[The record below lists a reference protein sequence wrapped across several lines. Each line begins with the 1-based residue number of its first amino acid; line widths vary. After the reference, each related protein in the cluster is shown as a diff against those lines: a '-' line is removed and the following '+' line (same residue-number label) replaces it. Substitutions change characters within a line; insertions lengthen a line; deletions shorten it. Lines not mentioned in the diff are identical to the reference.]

1 MKIIVPMAGM
11 GKRMRPHTHTTAKPL
26 LPIAGKPIVQRL
38 VEDLAAVAGEPVEE
52 VAFVVHPSF
61 GIKVE
66 EELVAIAQAVGA
78 KGTIHYQEVAL
89 GTAHAILCAEKALQ
103 GRIIVAFA
111 DTLFRAQLKLD
122 KDCDGVIW
130 VNKVADPRQFGVVK
144 LDEAGVI
151 TEFVEKPQQFV
162 SDLAIIGIY
171 YFADGEHLRKEMQY
185 LIDNDIKDKGEYQL
199 TNAMEN
205 MKRKGA
211 RFKAGSVD
219 VWMDCGNKNAM
230 VDTNTKVLGFLS
242 GDPGSKAGDLVS
254 SKVKTENSVII
265 PPCFIGDDVT
275 ITNSI
280 VGPNVSIEKGS
291 SISGSVVR
299 NSILRGN
306 TRVQDC
312 VMDNCMIGERASVS
326 GHALDLSLSD
336 DSTIG

>member
-61 GIKVE
+61 GAKVE
-66 EELVAIAQAVGA
+66 QGLVAIAEKIGA
-78 KGTIHYQEVAL
+78 RGSIHYQEAAL
-89 GTAHAILCAEKALQ
+89 GTAHAILCAENALS

-130 VNKVADPRQFGVVK
+130 VNKVDDPRPFGVVK
-144 LDEAGVI
+144 LDGNGII
-151 TEFVEKPQQFV
+151 TEFVEKPQEFV

-171 YFADGEHLRKEMQY
+171 YFADGERLRKEMQY
-185 LIDNDIKDKGEYQL
+185 LIDNDIRDKGEYQL

-211 RFKAGSVD
+211 RFKAGAVD

-230 VDTNTKVLGFLS
+230 VDTNTKVLGFVKDDK
-242 GDPGSKAGDLVS
+242 GLVS
-254 SKVKTENSVII
+254 PSASLQGSIVI
-265 PPCFIGDDVT
+265 PPCFIGDNVT
-275 ITNSI
+275 LVNSV
-280 VGPNVSIEKGS
+280 VGPNVSIEANAVITS
-291 SISGSVVR
+291 SVVR
-299 NSILRGN
+299 NSIIRPAVHI
-306 TRVQDC
+306 TDAII
-312 VMDNCMIGERASVS
+312 DNSMLGERARVTGRS
-326 GHALDLSLSD
+326 LDLSLSD
-336 DSTIG
+336 DSTAG

>member
-52 VAFVVHPSF
+52 VAYIVHPSF
-61 GIKVE
+61 GEKVE
-66 EELVAIAQAVGA
+66 EQLVGIAKAIGS
-78 KGTIHYQEVAL
+78 KGTIHYQKEAL
-89 GTAHAILCAEKALQ
+89 GTAHAILCAEPALN
-103 GRIIVAFA
+103 GRVIVAFA

-130 VNKVADPRQFGVVK
+130 VNKVEDPKPFGVVK
-144 LDEAGVI
+144 LDDKGII
-151 TEFVEKPQQFV
+151 TEFVEKPQTFV

-171 YFADGEHLRKEMQY
+171 YFADGEYLRKEMQF

-230 VDTNTKVLGFLS
+230 VDTNTKVLGFLK
-242 GDPGSKAGDLVS
+242 GDRSLISPRLK
-254 SKVKTENSVII
+254 KENSVVIE
-265 PPCFIGDDVT
+265 PCFIGDEVT
-275 ITNSI
+275 LTNSV

-291 SISGSVVR
+291 TVTGSVVR
-299 NSILRGN
+299 NSILRGDV
-306 TRVQDC
+306 RVQDA
-312 VMDNCMIGERASVS
+312 VLDNCMLGESVVYH
-326 GHALDLSLSD
+326 GHAADLSVGD
-336 DSTIG
+336 HSTVV

>member
-38 VEDLAAVAGEPVEE
+38 VEDLAAVAGEAVEE
-52 VAFVVHPSF
+52 VAFIVHPSF
-61 GIKVE
+61 GKKVE
-66 EELVAIAQAVGA
+66 DELLAIAKAIGST
-78 KGTIHYQEVAL
+78 GSIHYQKEAL
-89 GTAHAILCAEKALQ
+89 GTAHAILCAQPALN
-103 GRIIVAFA
+103 GRVIVAFA

-130 VNKVADPRQFGVVK
+130 VNKVDDPKPFGVVK
-144 LDEAGVI
+144 LDDNGVI
-151 TEFVEKPQQFV
+151 TEFVEKPQTFV

-171 YFADGEHLRKEMQY
+171 YFADGEYLRQEMQF

-230 VDTNTKVLGFLS
+230 VDTNTKVLGFLK
-242 GDPGSKAGDLVS
+242 GNKDLIS
-254 SKVKTENSVII
+254 ASLKKEHSVVIE
-265 PPCFIGDDVT
+265 PCFIGDNVSL
-275 ITNSI
+275 TNSI
-280 VGPNVSIEKGS
+280 VGPNVSIE
-291 SISGSVVR
+291 SGAVVANSVVK

-312 VMDNCMIGERASVS
+312 VMDNSMIGERAVVQ
-326 GHALDLSLSD
+326 GHAMDLSISD
-336 DSTIG
+336 DSTVA

>member
-61 GIKVE
+61 GVKVE
-66 EELVAIAQAVGA
+66 QGLVAIAEKIGA
-78 KGTIHYQEVAL
+78 KGSIHYQEVAL
-89 GTAHAILCAEKALQ
+89 GTAHAILCAESALS

-130 VNKVADPRQFGVVK
+130 VNKVDDPRPFGVVK
-144 LDEAGVI
+144 LDGDGII
-151 TEFVEKPQQFV
+151 TEFVEKPVDFV

-171 YFADGEHLRKEMQY
+171 YFADGERLRKEMQW
-185 LIDNDIKDKGEYQL
+185 LIDNDIKEKGEYQL

-211 RFKAGSVD
+211 RFKAGAVD

-230 VDTNTKVLGFLS
+230 VDTNTKVLGFLKD
-242 GDPGSKAGDLVS
+242 DPALVS
-254 SKVKTENSVII
+254 KGLKATNSVVI
-265 PPCFIGDDVT
+265 PPCFIGDGVELV
-275 ITNSI
+275 NSV
-280 VGPNVSIEKGS
+280 VGPNVSIESGTV
-291 SISGSVVR
+291 IAGSVVR
-299 NSILRGN
+299 DSIVRGGV
-306 TRVQDC
+306 RVQDA
-312 VMDNCMIGERASVS
+312 VVANSMIGERAQVT
-326 GHALDLSLSD
+326 GRALDLSMSD
-336 DSTIG
+336 DSTLG

>member
-61 GIKVE
+61 GKKVE
-66 EELVAIAQAVGA
+66 EELVAIAKAVGA
-78 KGTIHYQEVAL
+78 KGSIHYQEVAL
-89 GTAHAILCAEKALQ
+89 GTAHAILCAEKALS

-130 VNKVADPRQFGVVK
+130 VNKVEDPRPFGVVK
-144 LDEAGVI
+144 LDDKGII
-151 TEFVEKPQQFV
+151 TEFVEKPQTFV

-171 YFADGEHLRKEMQY
+171 YFADGEYLRKEMQY
-185 LIDNDIKDKGEYQL
+185 LVDNDIKDKGEYQL

-230 VDTNTKVLGFLS
+230 VDTNTKVLGFIK
-242 GDPGSKAGDLVS
+242 GDKGLVS
-254 SKVKTENSVII
+254 ASVKKENSVVIE
-265 PPCFIGDDVT
+265 PCFIGDEVT
-275 ITNSI
+275 LVNSV
-280 VGPNVSIEKGS
+280 VGPYVSIEKGS
-291 SISGSVVR
+291 TVTNSVVR
-299 NSILRGN
+299 NSILRGGV
-306 TRVQDC
+306 RVQDA
-312 VMDNCMIGERASVS
+312 VIDNSMVGERAQVK

-336 DSTIG
+336 DSTLG

>member
-52 VAFVVHPSF
+52 VAFIVHPSF
-61 GIKVE
+61 GRKVE
-66 EELVAIAQAVGA
+66 DELVGIAKAIGS
-78 KGTIHYQEVAL
+78 KGTIHYQKEAL
-89 GTAHAILCAEKALQ
+89 GTAHAILCAEPALN

-130 VNKVADPRQFGVVK
+130 VNKVEDPKPFGVVK
-144 LDEAGVI
+144 LDDKGVI
-151 TEFVEKPQQFV
+151 TEFVEKPQTFV

-171 YFADGEHLRKEMQY
+171 YFADGEYLRKEMQF
-185 LIDNDIKDKGEYQL
+185 LIDNDVKDKGEYQL

-230 VDTNTKVLGFLS
+230 VDTNTKVLGHLKGDS
-242 GDPGSKAGDLVS
+242 GLVS
-254 SKVKTENSVII
+254 PTMKNDNSVII
-265 PPCFIGDDVT
+265 APCFIGENVS
-275 ITNSI
+275 ITGSI
-280 VGPNVSIEKGS
+280 VGPNVSIESGAV
-291 SISGSVVR
+291 ISGSVVK

-312 VMDNCMIGERASVS
+312 VMDNCMIGERASVK
-326 GHALDLSLSD
+326 GQALDLSLSD